1 MSSGTA
7 EFEDG
12 KADESGLFGQF
23 LGGVGGPFVEIY
35 GEISAIM
42 RLSWR
47 SVVTMFTQPIR
58 WKEVVR
64 QCHEMG
70 NKSLFFICT
79 VMGFLGLI
87 LVYQT
92 GYQTKEMIGDLQL
105 IGAMFLQ
112 LAFRELGPTITGTML
127 ATRVGTGI
135 AAEIGSMVVTEQV
148 DALRMN
154 NAEPVQYL
162 IVPRIIACI
171 LMTLVLSCIGLIVA
185 YLMGMLGAYV
195 IFEVNP
201 HTYYNTQL
209 LAWGD
214 LIIFLMKTLTFGA
227 VIPVIGSHA
236 GLTTFGGSEG
246 VGLAT
251 TKAVVNSTLAIVT
264 LDFVLT
270 AFGYVA
276 FFS

>member
-1 MSSGTA
+1 MTTGTA
-7 EFEDG
+7 EIEDPN
-12 KADESGLFGQF
+12 ASETSLFGQF
-23 LGGVGGPFVEIY
+23 LGGVGAPFVEIY
-35 GEISAIM
+35 GEISAIL

-47 SVVTMFTQPIR
+47 AVVTMFTQPIR
-58 WKEVVR
+58 WKEVIR

-70 NKSLFFICT
+70 NKSLFFICV

-92 GYQTKEMIGDLQL
+92 GYQTKQMIGDLQL

-171 LMTLVLSCIGLIVA
+171 LMTLVLSCIGLVVA
-185 YLMGMLGAYV
+185 YMMGMLGAYV

-201 HTYYNTQL
+201 HTYYNTQML
-209 LAWGD
+209 VWGD

-264 LDFVLT
+264 LDFFLT
-270 AFGYVA
+270 AFGYVV